1 MAFNPLNPEWPKQA
15 ADTVD
20 RFVQVVRRNLTNRA
34 VKVTNGVV
42 FGIVAAF
49 AGLVALV
56 LVLIATMRSVQTYL
70 LWDMGTVAAWI
81 VGMLALVAVVIVL
94 AGLIRSRKM
103 ITLAGALL
111 LLFTGARW
119 ALFAGDASIDHN
131 TSVWIADI
139 VVGALFLAFGAFLM
153 AKRHAPAES

>member
-20 RFVQVVRRNLTNRA
+20 RFVQIVRRNLTNRA
-34 VKVTNGVV
+34 VKVTNGIV
-42 FGIVAAF
+42 FGIGAAF

-56 LVLIATMRSVQTYL
+56 LALIASMRSVQTYL

-81 VGMLALVAVVIVL
+81 VGMLAVVAVLIVIT
-94 AGLIRSRKM
+94 GLIRSRKV
-103 ITLAGALL
+103 ITIAGAVM

-119 ALFAGDASIDHN
+119 AIFAGDANIDHN

-139 VVGALFLAFGAFLM
+139 VVGALFVAFGSFLM
-153 AKRHAPAES
+153 AKRHAPVES

>member
-20 RFVQVVRRNLTNRA
+20 RFVQIVRRNLTNRA
-34 VKVTNGVV
+34 VKVTNGIV

-56 LVLIATMRSVQTYL
+56 LALIAAMRSVQTYL

-81 VGMLALVAVVIVL
+81 VGMLALVAVLIVIT
-94 AGLIRSRKM
+94 GLIRSRKV
-103 ITLAGALL
+103 ITIAGAVM
-111 LLFTGARW
+111 LLFTGSRW
-119 ALFAGDASIDHN
+119 AIFAGDANIDHN

-139 VVGALFLAFGAFLM
+139 VVGALFVMFGSFLM